1 MAHHEFFRLVQ
12 VNPSSNT
19 NSSGLFSLGSKLRGS
34 GRSERDLTGELS
46 SEGRSH
52 RAQPQFSRVPS
63 QRYSRRSRSE
73 ETEKRRG
80 STLERKEHSSSQH
93 SLHKRHLSNNN
104 LYDPHMRGN
113 VNSLPRNTSMTH
125 LAMQSLPP
133 EVMDS
138 SLMVSGDAADLSMR
152 SLQYLESRG
161 LFGSRAGQHQS
172 RL

>member
-73 ETEKRRG
+73 DADHRVRG
-80 STLERKEHSSSQH
+80 GGTLERGKHGSSQH
-93 SLHKRHLSNNN
+93 SLHHNNTQH
-104 LYDPHMRGN
+104 YTGN
-113 VNSLPRNTSMTH
+113 SILQSRVNSQMT
-125 LAMQSLPP
+125 MSLPP
-133 EVMDS
+133 EVLDS
-138 SLMVSGDAADLSMR
+138 SLMLPGDTADVSMR
-152 SLQYLESRG
+152 SLQYLESQG
-161 LFGSRAGQHQS
+161 LFGSRTGGSH
-172 RL
+172 R